1 MIHSHLWKVG
11 FVLLFLSVLVA
22 CGNPAPT
29 TLSAQP
35 CATIVPT
42 NGLSTFRIIP
52 DKTQVSYHVSELVF
66 GHTSLDTH
74 IGTTHIVQGGFV
86 LRRVGNP
93 TITSLTMK
101 VDLRTL
107 ATDDKGRDE
116 EIRQRWLESNAYPI
130 ASFTSSKKTQVL
142 SSPYQDGQDVTFKI
156 NGDMTLH
163 KVTRPTTFDV
173 QGKLLNDTVTGT
185 AKAFMHMK
193 DFGVTAPAVVG
204 VATVQDGMSVV
215 VNFTAQQSN
224 CAL

>member
-1 MIHSHLWKVG
+1 MYSHLWKVSLA
-11 FVLLFLSVLVA
+11 LLFLSVLVG

-29 TLSAQP
+29 TLQAKP
-35 CATIVPT
+35 CATVVT
-42 NGLSTFRIIP
+42 TSGLKTFRIVP

-74 IGTTHIVQGGFV
+74 IGTTHTIQGGFV
-86 LRRVGNP
+86 LRQANTS
-93 TITSLTMK
+93 TITSLTMM

-107 ATDDKGRDE
+107 ATDDTGRDE
-116 EIRQRWLESNAYPI
+116 EIRQRWLESNKHPI
-130 ASFTSSKKTQVL
+130 ASFTSSKTTQVL
-142 SSPYQDGQDVTFKI
+142 SHTYQDGQDVTFKI
-156 NGDMTLH
+156 TGDMTLH
-163 KVTRPTTFDV
+163 GVTRPATFDV

-185 AKAFMHMK
+185 AKAFIHMK